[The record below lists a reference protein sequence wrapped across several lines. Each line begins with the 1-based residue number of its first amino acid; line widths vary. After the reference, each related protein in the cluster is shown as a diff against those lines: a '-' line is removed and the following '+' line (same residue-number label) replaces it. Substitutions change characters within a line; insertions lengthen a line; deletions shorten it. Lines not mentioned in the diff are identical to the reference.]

1 MLKKLLIMALFSGN
15 IFATP
20 VNVNKAD
27 AKTIAESL
35 KGIPLKKAEAFVA
48 NRVKKGN
55 VYNINDLKRIM
66 EIDEKTIL
74 INQSDILFF
83 DRSTSTR
90 HARNRNRHG
99 RDSLNNQP

>member
-1 MLKKLLIMALFSGN
+1 MQKNLLIIALFSSS

-35 KGIPLKKAEAFVA
+35 KGITLKKAEAIVA
-48 NRVKKGN
+48 NRTQNGN
-55 VYNINDLKRIM
+55 FYHVNDLKRVIG
-66 EIDEKTIL
+66 IGEKTIL
-74 INQSDILFF
+74 INQTDILFF

-90 HARNRNRHG
+90 HSRSRNRHG
-99 RDSLNNQP
+99 RAFLNHQS